1 MGVFWGGSGGAPLTP
16 LFLPPPPPSRSPRH
30 EKKKKIRKYWDVP
43 PPGFEHI
50 TPMQYKA
57 MQGMWDPPQAPPEPL
72 NPPPNL
78 VGLPQVLVPPTQ
90 S

>member
-1 MGVFWGGSGGAPLTP
+1 MDWELSPVLSGDPGWGWIKAFRGVETVILAQAKPCPSCPVTRLSSLG
-16 LFLPPPPPSRSPRH
+16 SRSPRH

-57 MQGMWDPPQAPPEPL
+57 MQGIYPA
-72 NPPPNL
+72 
-78 VGLPQVLVPPTQ
+78 
-90 S
+90 